1 MQMSSK
7 KTHASVAKLVD
18 ATDSKSVDSNIML
31 VQVRPEVPKHTTPI
45 SGVVFYLFSNA
56 CTGSINTTSERA
68 YFRKLSNSEIKKTSK
83 ISSYIV
89 SSLIKF
95 SRKTDNT

>member
-1 MQMSSK
+1 MSSK

-45 SGVVFYLFSNA
+45 LGVVFLFISKSLYWFDNYPLRKYLFS
-56 CTGSINTTSERA
+56 
-68 YFRKLSNSEIKKTSK
+68 
-83 ISSYIV
+83 
-89 SSLIKF
+89 
-95 SRKTDNT
+95 